1 MSSRNTLHMNRAL
14 VHAFLRLCT
23 IRLAKSRTSRN
34 NDAVASSVALDET
47 DREILSLLRQD
58 ARRTIA
64 DIAARVNLSSA
75 PVKRR
80 IDRLERCGVIAGYTV
95 VLDHANLEGALEAFT
110 EIRFTG
116 DTDVSHILEAAARL
130 PEVDEVFAIAG
141 DPDALV
147 RIRADSVEHLQ
158 QVINQLR
165 RDASIVGTKTLMVL
179 RAWSRATGGV
189 PGDVH

>member
-1 MSSRNTLHMNRAL
+1 MNRA
-14 VHAFLRLCT
+14 
-23 IRLAKSRTSRN
+23 AKGRSHP
-34 NDAVASSVALDET
+34 VALDEV
-47 DREILSLLRQD
+47 DHRILDLLRED

-64 DIAARVNLSSA
+64 DIATRVNLSTA

-95 VLDHANLEGALEAFT
+95 VLDHGAFEGSLEAFT

-116 DTDVSHILEAAARL
+116 DTDVSHILESASAQ

-147 RIRADSVEHLQ
+147 RIRADNVEHLQ
-158 QVINQLR
+158 RVINQLR

-179 RAWSRATGGV
+179 GAWSRATGI
-189 PGDVH
+189 H